1 MRERQN
7 AILGA
12 GLAGV
17 PATYN
22 LDLGGAD
29 ERQVYERNGR
39 VGGLARSIVK
49 GEYRLDYGLQ
59 IPFTIIDRIEELICD
74 LLGDNF
80 HAQKR
85 QAYIYHHKYDCY
97 TYSLQVRIG
106 ENRQLAHLPD
116 INYATANGQSLP
128 QHTISD

>member
-1 MRERQN
+1 MT
-7 AILGA
+7 AA
-12 GLAGV
+12 
-17 PATYN
+17 YN

-29 ERQVYERNGR
+29 EWQVYERNGR
-39 VGGLARSIVK
+39 VGELARSIVN
-49 GEYRLDYGLQ
+49 GEYSFDYGLH
-59 IPFTIIDRIEELICD
+59 ILFTIIDHIEELIRD

-80 HAQKR
+80 HAQER

-97 TYSLQVRIG
+97 TYSLQVRIS

-128 QHTISD
+128 LHTISD